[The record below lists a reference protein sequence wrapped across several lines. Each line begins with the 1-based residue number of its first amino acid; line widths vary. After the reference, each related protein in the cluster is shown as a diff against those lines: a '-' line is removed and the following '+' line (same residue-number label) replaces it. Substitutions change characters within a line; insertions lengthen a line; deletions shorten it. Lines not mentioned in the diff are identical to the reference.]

1 MDAIKAWYLWSK
13 IKNWERENE
22 STPLIN
28 PRTFQIYSEL
38 H

>member
-1 MDAIKAWYLWSK
+1 MDAIKAGYLWSK
-13 IKNWERENE
+13 IKNWENE
-22 STPLIN
+22 SMPLTN